1 MHILNFSTFKLQLKL
16 KYHNL
21 IHRAKKA
28 NAEYERKIQ
37 KVEEDY
43 TQRMEKFNSS
53 RKQTV
58 LNEEDIKLMA
68 LNDAKLSRKDVVKM
82 HITNIHQLGL
92 RQRRQVYEKIQN
104 RRSMHARK
112 IFLKELNMVGWQFKN
127 KTANPDPK
135 KASLEQL
142 S

>member
-1 MHILNFSTFKLQLKL
+1 M

-21 IHRAKKA
+21 INRAKKA
-28 NAEYERKIQ
+28 EAEYERKIQ
-37 KVEEDY
+37 EVEEDY
-43 TQRMEKFNSS
+43 NQRMEKFNSS
-53 RKQTV
+53 GKQTV
-58 LNEEDIKLMA
+58 LNEADIKLMA
-68 LNDAKLSRKDVVKM
+68 LNEAKLSRKDVVKM
-82 HITNIHQLGL
+82 HITNINQLGL

-104 RRSMHARK
+104 KRSMHARK

>member
-1 MHILNFSTFKLQLKL
+1 LHILNFSTFKLQLKL